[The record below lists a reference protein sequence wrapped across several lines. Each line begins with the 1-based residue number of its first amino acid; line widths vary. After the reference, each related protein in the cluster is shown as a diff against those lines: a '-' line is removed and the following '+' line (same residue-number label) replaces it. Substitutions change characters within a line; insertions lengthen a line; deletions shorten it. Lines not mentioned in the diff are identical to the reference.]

1 MQMYLMSLTLA
12 NFRNLLRNNYVDE
25 IIRGHCTHVK
35 DFVQAD
41 IRGSRFQCVLVKVF
55 NSNTSMVGLS
65 LIKQARLFF
74 LFSYV

>member
-35 DFVQAD
+35 DFVQAG
-41 IRGSRFQCVLVKVF
+41 IREQISVCV
-55 NSNTSMVGLS
+55 S
-65 LIKQARLFF
+65 
-74 LFSYV
+74 